1 MFLWRCTIYAII
13 EAVGKQYKVS
23 AGQTVDVD
31 LMDVKEGDTVE
42 FDKVLLIADDQKITV
57 GTPAIEGAKV
67 TATSQGLHK
76 GDKII
81 VLRFKHKDHF
91 TKKTGH
97 RQKYTRLS
105 IKDIVV
111 PGVNKN

>member
-1 MFLWRCTIYAII
+1 MFLWRCTIYAIV

-31 LMDVKEGDTVE
+31 LMDVKEGDAVE
-42 FDKVLLIADDQKITV
+42 FDKVLLIADDLKVTV
-57 GTPAIEGAKV
+57 GTPAIECAKV
-67 TATSQGLHK
+67 VATSQGLKK
-76 GDKII
+76 GNKII
-81 VLRFKHKDHF
+81 VLMFKLKDHY

-105 IKDIVV
+105 INDIVV
-111 PGVNKN
+111 PGANKN